1 LLYVDRESVDEIR
14 QRIHSLRQ
22 LVEDEVVTAKI
33 EEDDDDGK
41 NKKPAM
47 DTGSLLS
54 FTFG

>member
-1 LLYVDRESVDEIR
+1 MDEIR

-41 NKKPAM
+41 NKKPSM